1 MKMSKNNENF
11 IVKKGTMFSN
21 SPLQSISVRKDIIV
35 KLRKK
40 YPDINITKTTEKL
53 LESLL
58 K

>member
-11 IVKKGTMFSN
+11 IVKKGIMSSN
-21 SPLQSISVRKDIIV
+21 SPLQTISVRKDIIV
-35 KLRKK
+35 KLKKK
-40 YPDINITKTTEKL
+40 YPDINMTKTIEKL

>member
-1 MKMSKNNENF
+1 MSKNNENF